1 MASHYRAA
9 PPFELLSRITSF
21 TTGDKRTAH
30 TLPLVSRGFYSA
42 SIENLYFT
50 VNGNA
55 LTTLAQNGS
64 IFSDCKHPAACVQE
78 VLIEGK
84 FDPDVVSKHFAMG
97 LKNIVELASKQRP
110 LRSFKFSSPC
120 LALPLAFETVSTD
133 DFPGFISVS
142 LRAGCRAREETHWFN
157 IIVSL
162 IHTTFATTYILL
174 QNKFC
179 TVNTI
184 KFELDFSGIEGT
196 VTFNMLA
203 NIFQL
208 LHSNAPHLQSIKF
221 NLSAPHVE
229 GEHGS
234 LQDALNDNSLTFAH
248 LNEFTI
254 EDAPLSIDHF
264 LRRHPTV
271 TTLMFMPGW
280 QIYNDPTALSSNDVV
295 PHLHSFTGT
304 GNIVAAACNSH
315 RPLSFLFIRDHR
327 PAPTEMAVLLEGMR
341 HTPTLQVLKLMLNW
355 ESGYDV
361 QELRSLVT
369 ACHQLTSL
377 ECCVQFTG
385 ENERLIQDIY
395 RATVL
400 KAPHLTYLC
409 MHIGEDVQEY
419 ANVMKYHRA
428 AIESVHKTRVERH
441 RLVVEIYAR
450 YYGKQRLLSMECD
463 V

>member
-30 TLPLVSRGFYSA
+30 ALPLVSRGFYSA

-55 LTTLAQNGS
+55 LTTLARNES

-142 LRAGCRAREETHWFN
+142 LRASCRAREETHWFN
-157 IIVSL
+157 II
-162 IHTTFATTYILL
+162 
-174 QNKFC
+174 NKFC

-196 VTFNMLA
+196 AT
-203 NIFQL
+203 IFQL

-234 LQDALNDNSLTFAH
+234 LQDALNDNSLTFAY

-254 EDAPLSIDHF
+254 EDAPLSIDRF

-280 QIYNDPTALSSNDVV
+280 QVYNDPSALSSNDVV

-315 RPLSFLFIRDHR
+315 RPLSFLFICDDR

-341 HTPTLQVLKLMLNW
+341 RTPTLQVLKLMLNW
-355 ESGYDV
+355 ESGYEV

-377 ECCVQFTG
+377 ECCIQFTG

-400 KAPHLTYLC
+400 NAPHLTYLC

-428 AIESVHKTRVERH
+428 AIESVHKTRVKRH
-441 RLVVEIYAR
+441 QLVVEIYAR